1 MITWWLCYG
10 LAMCLQCFGDVLSI
24 FCKYFNDVSPLCLQ
38 CSPFVF
44 LYQNQTHRFHPS
56 CDRHALSL
64 LPPTAIVTL
73 AALISQAQQE
83 LLASSDISCQSVTC
97 NTYPEGW
104 VVLGSNSPKHCKV
117 ITFYNS
123 SGTNET
129 IRKTYISRQRHKKNR
144 MPHHAKTE
152 WKQWT
157 AQYERR
163 NKTLQPCVQHIL
175 HDKGSSLLP
184 AMIFLRSLEGAIQMK
199 APKENKMKAH
209 LKVRRG
215 VKNQKRTKKW
225 KLLKGRKWKG
235 FNH

>member
-117 ITFYNS
+117 IAF
-123 SGTNET
+123 SGEANVPKAKQHMMWLYGFGNDSGMMRGYSWGEHVVS
-129 IRKTYISRQRHKKNR
+129 IR
-144 MPHHAKTE
+144 
-152 WKQWT
+152 W
-157 AQYERR
+157 
-163 NKTLQPCVQHIL
+163 L
-175 HDKGSSLLP
+175 
-184 AMIFLRSLEGAIQMK
+184 
-199 APKENKMKAH
+199 
-209 LKVRRG
+209 
-215 VKNQKRTKKW
+215 
-225 KLLKGRKWKG
+225 
-235 FNH
+235 